1 MYIFSP
7 WKRIEVDMFLL
18 VLFDDFIKLFNID
31 IQILFEVV
39 FFYLSAKLFHIL
51 VILFFEE
58 INAFL

>member
-1 MYIFSP
+1 
-7 WKRIEVDMFLL
+7 MFLL